1 MNGKR
6 FIVIVKIAM
15 SLSEKENINNLFLS
29 EIWFESITFVLC
41 LLSYRLKRSGQ
52 LTYMLKY

>member
-6 FIVIVKIAM
+6 FIVIVKIAVN
-15 SLSEKENINNLFLS
+15 LSEKENINNLFLS